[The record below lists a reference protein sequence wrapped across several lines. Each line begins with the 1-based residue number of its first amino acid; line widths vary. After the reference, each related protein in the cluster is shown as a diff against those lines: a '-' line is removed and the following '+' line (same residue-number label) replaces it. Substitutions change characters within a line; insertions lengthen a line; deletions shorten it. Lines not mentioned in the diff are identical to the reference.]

1 MANPGVH
8 RANGWFSNP
17 GTFAGRYRGRTAQSL
32 DQGEATSTAA
42 YEAAAARRPRLQAH
56 VRTTPS

>member
-1 MANPGVH
+1 VH